1 MLRVF
6 KHFGGPR
13 ISDTEADQDE
23 GSELSGEHEDSD
35 HQKVRLEED
44 TIHLLAP
51 SNLQRGM
58 FKLKG
63 IANGRSES
71 RQPSGPAQELIG
83 ILLKFLLLIVRIIFR
98 EF

>member
-1 MLRVF
+1 
-6 KHFGGPR
+6 
-13 ISDTEADQDE
+13 
-23 GSELSGEHEDSD
+23 
-35 HQKVRLEED
+35 
-44 TIHLLAP
+44 
-51 SNLQRGM
+51 M